1 MKKVLNA
8 LAFAIF
14 LVSASCGENNTPD
27 KESGDEQVPAPVTN
41 SGAETEAERATN
53 AVKDSNRDDNKQ
65 PDKKQPDT
73 PRTTVSV
80 GKDGGSVS
88 TKSGEGVAVDRKG
101 VKVRSKKVAVDIKRD
116 SL

>member
-1 MKKVLNA
+1 MKKILSSLVLG
-8 LAFAIF
+8 LF
-14 LVSASCGENNTPD
+14 LVFTSCGESNNPSKD
-27 KESGDEQVPAPVTN
+27 SGDEQVPTPVPN

-53 AVKDSNRDDNKQ
+53 AVKDSIKDNNNRE
-65 PDKKQPDT
+65 DT

-88 TKSGEGVAVDRKG
+88 TKSGKGVSVDKKG
-101 VKVRSKKVAVDIKRD
+101 VKVQNKKVKIDIKRD